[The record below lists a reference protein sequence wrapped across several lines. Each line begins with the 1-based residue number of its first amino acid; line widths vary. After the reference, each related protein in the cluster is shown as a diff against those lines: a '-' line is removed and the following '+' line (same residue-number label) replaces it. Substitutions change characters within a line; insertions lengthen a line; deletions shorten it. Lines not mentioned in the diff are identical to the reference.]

1 MTEKLPLFYAG
12 SEVNFMAKINNKAV
26 KTIAKLLEEGFTTEK
41 DILAMT
47 MDDILLMPGI
57 SLAEVSMINNLQKA
71 IKANKVISYLGGDE
85 KNE

>member
-1 MTEKLPLFYAG
+1 
-12 SEVNFMAKINNKAV
+12 MAKINNKAV
-26 KTIAKLLEEGFTTEK
+26 KTIAKLLEEGFATEK

-57 SLAEVSMINNLQKA
+57 SLAEVAMINNLQKA

-85 KNE
+85 KNG

>member
-1 MTEKLPLFYAG
+1 
-12 SEVNFMAKINNKAV
+12 MAKINNKAV
-26 KTIAKLLEEGFTTEK
+26 KTIAKLLEEGFMTEK

-57 SLAEVSMINNLQKA
+57 SLAEVGMINNLQKA

-85 KNE
+85 RNG